1 VSERT
6 IGRSS
11 TAQLELAQ
19 ARMLPDPGAPVPVRR
34 RRWRGPVSGAALA
47 AVIVAAWWFVLSQQG
62 SVPELAEIVERTARF
77 AGDLLGVG
85 STGTP
90 DYAEAASWWGVGGLA
105 VDTVVMSVL
114 AAGLA
119 GLGALGTIA
128 FAARSLTVGEFGTGG
143 WLGRQVY
150 LLARGLHVL
159 ARSVP
164 EVVWALL
171 IVFLVPPGVLAGALA
186 LALHDL
192 GVMGRL
198 GADVVDDLDRAP
210 LRALRATGA
219 GKLALLAYG
228 VLPQAL
234 PQLVTFLLYR
244 WEVIIRASVVVGF
257 ITGAG
262 LGYQLRLD
270 LSFRD
275 WTHLTLVLLG
285 YVLLVWVVDAASAL
299 LRRLAW

>member
-1 VSERT
+1 MSAR
-6 IGRSS
+6 
-11 TAQLELAQ
+11 LELAQ
-19 ARMLPDPGAPVPVRR
+19 AGVLPAPGRRAPGRR
-34 RRWRGPVSGAALA
+34 RRSGGPAFGIGLA
-47 AVIVAAWWFVLSQQG
+47 AVIVAAWAFVLSRQG
-62 SVPELAEIVERTARF
+62 SVPDLPEILERTARF
-77 AGDLLGVG
+77 AGDLLGLDA
-85 STGTP
+85 TGTP
-90 DYAEAASWWGVGGLA
+90 DYAEAAGWWGVGRLA

-119 GLGALGTIA
+119 GTGALATIA
-128 FAARSLTVGEFGTGG
+128 FAARSLTIGEFGAGG
-143 WLGRQVY
+143 RLGRPVY
-150 LLARGLHVL
+150 LLARGMHVL

-275 WTHLTLVLLG
+275 WTHLALVLLC
-285 YVLLVWVVDAASAL
+285 YVLLVWMVDAASAL
-299 LRRLAW
+299 LRRLAR

>member
-1 VSERT
+1 MS
-6 IGRSS
+6 
-11 TAQLELAQ
+11 ELA
-19 ARMLPDPGAPVPVRR
+19 APGRLRPGPH
-34 RRWRGPVSGAALA
+34 RGRGRLA
-47 AVIVAAWWFVLSQQG
+47 VGIGLAVTVAAWSFLLRQEG
-62 SVPELAEIVERTARF
+62 TVPGIAEIVERSADF
-77 AGDLLGVG
+77 AGDLLGAG
-85 STGTP
+85 REAP
-90 DYAEAASWWGVGGLA
+90 PAYAEAASWWGVGGL
-105 VDTVVMSVL
+105 VRDTVVMSVL
-114 AAGLA
+114 ATGLA
-119 GLGALGTIA
+119 AAGALATIP
-128 FAARSLTVGEFGTGG
+128 FAARSFTIGEFVTTG
-143 WLGRQVY
+143 WLGRPVY

-164 EVVWALL
+164 ELVWALL
-171 IVFLVPPGVLAGALA
+171 IVFLVPPGVVAGALA
-186 LALHDL
+186 LALHDV

-210 LRALRATGA
+210 LRNLRSTGV

-228 VLPQAL
+228 VVPQAL

-275 WTHLTLVLLG
+275 WTHLALVLLC
-285 YVLLVWVVDAASAL
+285 YVLLVWGVDAVSAL
-299 LRRLAW
+299 LRRLAR

>member
-1 VSERT
+1 MSAR
-6 IGRSS
+6 
-11 TAQLELAQ
+11 LELAQ
-19 ARMLPDPGAPVPVRR
+19 AGVLPTPDRRSPGRR
-34 RRWRGPVSGAALA
+34 RRSGGAAFGIGLA
-47 AVIVAAWWFVLSQQG
+47 AVIVAAWSFVLSRQG
-62 SVPELAEIVERTARF
+62 SVPDLPEILERTARF
-77 AGDLLGVG
+77 AGDLLGLDAP
-85 STGTP
+85 GTP
-90 DYAEAASWWGVGGLA
+90 DYAEAAGWWGVGRLA

-119 GLGALGTIA
+119 GTGALGTIA
-128 FAARSLTVGEFGTGG
+128 FAARSLTIGEFGTGG
-143 WLGRQVY
+143 RLGRPVY
-150 LLARGLHVL
+150 LLARGMHVL

-275 WTHLTLVLLG
+275 WTHLALVLLC
-285 YVLLVWVVDAASAL
+285 YVLLVWTVDAASAL
-299 LRRLAW
+299 LRRLAR

>member
-1 VSERT
+1 MSVPTDAR
-6 IGRSS
+6 
-11 TAQLELAQ
+11 LELAQ
-19 ARMLPDPGAPVPVRR
+19 ARVLPTPGRR
-34 RRWRGPVSGAALA
+34 RTRPRRGPGGLVLGVGLA
-47 AVIVAAWWFVLSQQG
+47 AVTVAAWTFVLRQEG
-62 SVPELAEIVERTARF
+62 SIPDLAEIVERTVGF
-77 AGDLLGVG
+77 AADLLGVG
-85 STGTP
+85 SRQP
-90 DYAEAASWWGVGGLA
+90 PAYAEAAGWRVAGTLVL
-105 VDTVVMSVL
+105 DTVVMSVL

-119 GLGALGTIA
+119 GAGALATIA
-128 FAARSLTVGEFGTGG
+128 FAARSLTVGEFGTGR
-143 WLGRQVY
+143 WLGGPVY
-150 LLARGLHVL
+150 VLARGLHVL

-164 EVVWALL
+164 DLVWALL
-171 IVFLVPPGVLAGALA
+171 IVFFVPPGVVAGALA

-210 LRALRATGA
+210 LRALRAAGA
-219 GKLALLAYG
+219 GRLALLAYG

-275 WTHLTLVLLG
+275 WTDLALVLLC
-285 YVLLVWVVDAASAL
+285 YVLLVWVVDAVSAL
-299 LRRLAW
+299 LRRLAR